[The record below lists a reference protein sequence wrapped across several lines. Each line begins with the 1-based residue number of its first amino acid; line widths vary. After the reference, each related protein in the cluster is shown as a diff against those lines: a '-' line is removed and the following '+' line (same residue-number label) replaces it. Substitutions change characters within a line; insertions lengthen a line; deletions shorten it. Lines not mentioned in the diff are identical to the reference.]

1 MKVKIFKNQKWDDS
15 CDYLFFRN
23 NIGNV
28 IKLAEVILKINSE
41 NAIF

>member
-1 MKVKIFKNQKWDDS
+1 MKVKIFKNQRWDDS

-28 IKLAEVILKINSE
+28 VKLSEVSMSVKLE
-41 NAIF
+41 TR